1 MQTDCSRGHNDGKQR
16 QKRPEFVRRIHELRR
31 KGQAFRQDGVKPV
44 RRIHNLRHQGR
55 KIGRSEPNLFG
66 GGYTHYDANG
76 KKIGSGEPGFFGGY
90 THYDA
95 NGKKIGSSEPG
106 FFGGYTNYDANG
118 HKVGSS
124 EPGLFG
130 GYTSYDANR
139 HKNGSSAPGL
149 FSTPSNG
156 SSKYTASDSGT
167 CSGEG
172 CYIATCVYGSYGA
185 PEVLTLRRFR
195 DEILKK
201 HMLGRMFIR
210 CYYAISPYLVKWFGK
225 SEWFRRFW
233 RKRLDGMVTHLNFR
247 KTEPPRDKP
256 SNTRRTMKGIISARH
271 EG

>member
-1 MQTDCSRGHNDGKQR
+1 MFCLQTDCSRGHNDGKQR
-16 QKRPEFVRRIHELRR
+16 QKRHEFVRRIHELRR
-31 KGQAFRQDGVKPV
+31 KGQAFRQDGAKPV

-66 GGYTHYDANG
+66 
-76 KKIGSGEPGFFGGY
+76 GGY

-130 GYTSYDANR
+130 GYTSYNANR
-139 HKNGSSAPGL
+139 HKTGSSAPGL

-225 SEWFRRFW
+225 SEWFSRFW
-233 RKRLDGMVTHLNFR
+233 CKRLDGMVTRLNFR
-247 KTEPPRDKP
+247 KNRA
-256 SNTRRTMKGIISARH
+256 S

>member
-1 MQTDCSRGHNDGKQR
+1 MANKGRSDPNPFGGYTNYDEKGKR
-16 QKRPEFVRRIHELRR
+16 SGRTEPDLFGGYTTYDSK
-31 KGQAFRQDGVKPV
+31 
-44 RRIHNLRHQGR
+44 GR

-76 KKIGSGEPGFFGGY
+76 KKV
-90 THYDA
+90 
-95 NGKKIGSSEPG
+95 GSSEPS
-106 FFGGYTNYDANG
+106 FLSGYTNYDTNG
-118 HKVGSS
+118 HKVGGS
-124 EPGLFG
+124 EPNFFG
-130 GYTSYDANR
+130 GYTSYDTNG
-139 HKNGSSAPGL
+139 HKTGSSDPSPFSAPINPTSPASNS
-149 FSTPSNG
+149 STG
-156 SSKYTASDSGT
+156 
-167 CSGEG
+167 SGEG

-233 RKRLDGMVTHLNFR
+233 SKRLDGMVTRLNFR
-247 KTEPPRDKP
+247 KNRA
-256 SNTRRTMKGIISARH
+256 S

>member
-1 MQTDCSRGHNDGKQR
+1 MFCLQTDCSRGHNDGKQR

-66 GGYTHYDANG
+66 GYTHYDANG
-76 KKIGSGEPGFFGGY
+76 KKIGSGESGFFGGY

-139 HKNGSSAPGL
+139 HKTGSSAPGL
-149 FSTPSNG
+149 FSTPSKG

-201 HMLGRMFIR
+201 HMLGRMFI
-210 CYYAISPYLVKWFGK
+210 SPYLVKWFGK

-233 RKRLDGMVTHLNFR
+233 RKRRDGMVTRLNFR
-247 KTEPPRDKP
+247 KNRA
-256 SNTRRTMKGIISARH
+256 S

>member
-1 MQTDCSRGHNDGKQR
+1 MQTDCSKGHNDGKQR

-76 KKIGSGEPGFFGGY
+76 KKIGSGEP
-90 THYDA
+90 D
-95 NGKKIGSSEPG
+95 

-139 HKNGSSAPGL
+139 HKTGSSAPGL
-149 FSTPSNG
+149 FSTPSYG

-201 HMLGRMFIR
+201 AYVGPHVHSLLLRNKPVSGKMVREKRMVPPLLEQTAGRDG
-210 CYYAISPYLVKWFGK
+210 YA
-225 SEWFRRFW
+225 SEF
-233 RKRLDGMVTHLNFR
+233 
-247 KTEPPRDKP
+247 PQKP
-256 SNTRRTMKGIISARH
+256 SVRGINLQIRV
-271 EG
+271 EP

>member
-1 MQTDCSRGHNDGKQR
+1 MANK
-16 QKRPEFVRRIHELRR
+16 
-31 KGQAFRQDGVKPV
+31 
-44 RRIHNLRHQGR
+44 
-55 KIGRSEPNLFG
+55 GRSDPNSLGGYTNYDEKGKRSGRTEPNLFG
-66 GGYTHYDANG
+66 GYTTYDTKEGKSVEANLFG
-76 KKIGSGEPGFFGGY
+76 GGY

-139 HKNGSSAPGL
+139 HKTGSSAPGL

-225 SEWFRRFW
+225 SE
-233 RKRLDGMVTHLNFR
+233 
-247 KTEPPRDKP
+247 
-256 SNTRRTMKGIISARH
+256 
-271 EG
+271 